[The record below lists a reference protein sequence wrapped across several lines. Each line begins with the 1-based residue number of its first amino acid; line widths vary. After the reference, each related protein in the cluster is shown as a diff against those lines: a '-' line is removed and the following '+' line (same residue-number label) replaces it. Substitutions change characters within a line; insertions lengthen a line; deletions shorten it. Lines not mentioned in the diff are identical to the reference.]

1 VRPHP
6 PPHASSCDDFSNAGQ
21 VIPVEVADARR
32 AIVLVTDLF
41 TLLESDVHLP
51 AKRSGISCYASP
63 PTSMLQVHNAA
74 DTLIHLRQPIDGY
87 VTPALRAAGRSL
99 LAHSIL
105 EAVDADY
112 DVQTRVTGLDELRVR
127 RPGEACLVVIHA
139 PVQNDLGRR
148 YVLENDT
155 ITLGRG
161 RDNDIV
167 LPSDCV
173 SRRHARL
180 ERRSGNLFVVDL
192 ASTNGT
198 FINDDDHTVR
208 ERQLQRGDRL
218 KIGDTIFKYLSG
230 SDIELQYHEIIHRMT
245 VTDGLTDL
253 ANRKQLD
260 LILTEE
266 IPRARRSD
274 RDLSLLM
281 VDIDYFK
288 SINDTH
294 GHLTGDSVLRGLAT
308 ILQRRLRPTDR
319 LGRYGGEEFCVILP
333 ETSRKNAAKIGEELR
348 ALVEAHAFI
357 AEDKN
362 IRVTISIGVGTLQ
375 DDMALADLYRAADE
389 MLYRAKRTGRNKVC
403 YDLMQ
408 F

>member
-1 VRPHP
+1 M
-6 PPHASSCDDFSNAGQ
+6 Q
-21 VIPVEVADARR
+21 V
-32 AIVLVTDLF
+32 
-41 TLLESDVHLP
+41 
-51 AKRSGISCYASP
+51 
-63 PTSMLQVHNAA
+63 
-74 DTLIHLRQPIDGY
+74 
-87 VTPALRAAGRSL
+87 
-99 LAHSIL
+99 
-105 EAVDADY
+105 VDSDY

-139 PVQNDLGRR
+139 PVQTELGRR
-148 YVLENDT
+148 YVLDKPT
-155 ITLGRG
+155 TAVGRG

-180 ERRSGNLFVVDL
+180 EQRAGNLFVVDL

-198 FINDDDHTVR
+198 FINDDVHSVR
-208 ERQLQRGDRL
+208 ERQLERGDRL
-218 KIGDTIFKYLSG
+218 KVGDTIFKYLSG

-260 LILTEE
+260 TILEEE
-266 IPRARRSD
+266 IPRARRHG

-281 VDIDYFK
+281 LDIDHFK
-288 SINDTH
+288 SVNDTH
-294 GHLTGDSVLRGLAT
+294 GHLTGDSVLRGLAG
-308 ILQRRLRPTDR
+308 ILQRRLRPSDR

-333 ETSRKNAAKIGEELR
+333 ETSLPNAAKIGEELR
-348 ALVEAHAFI
+348 SIVEAHAFV

-362 IRVTISIGVGTLQ
+362 IRVTISVGAGTLREG
-375 DDMALADLYRAADE
+375 MSLADLYRTADE

-403 YDLMQ
+403 S
-408 F
+408 

>member
-1 VRPHP
+1 MQLLL
-6 PPHASSCDDFSNAGQ
+6 SCPIG
-21 VIPVEVADARR
+21 PLDA
-32 AIVLVTDLF
+32 
-41 TLLESDVHLP
+41 
-51 AKRSGISCYASP
+51 
-63 PTSMLQVHNAA
+63 
-74 DTLIHLRQPIDGY
+74 
-87 VTPALRAAGRSL
+87 AAGAKVVL
-99 LAHSIL
+99 N
-105 EAVDADY
+105 AVDLDY

-127 RPGEACLVVIHA
+127 RLGEACLVVIHA

-148 YVLENDT
+148 YVLDKDT
-155 ITLGRG
+155 TTVGRG

-180 ERRSGNLFVVDL
+180 EQRAGNLFIVDL

-198 FINDDDHTVR
+198 FINDDAHSVR
-208 ERQLQRGDRL
+208 ERQIQRGDRL

-245 VTDGLTDL
+245 ITDGLTDL

-260 LILTEE
+260 LVLSDE
-266 IPRARRSD
+266 IPRSRRHG
-274 RDLSLLM
+274 RDLSMLM
-281 VDIDYFK
+281 IDIDHFK

-294 GHLTGDSVLRGLAT
+294 GHLTGDSVLRGLAG
-308 ILQRRLRPTDR
+308 ILQRRLRPSDR

-333 ETSRKNAAKIGEELR
+333 ETSRHNAAKIGEELR
-348 ALVEAHAFI
+348 ALVEAHAFV

-362 IRVTISIGVGTLQ
+362 IRVTISVGVSTLQ
-375 DDMALADLYRAADE
+375 DDMAMADLYRAADE
-389 MLYRAKRTGRNKVC
+389 MLYRAKRTGRNRVC
-403 YDLMQ
+403 YDLLQ